1 MDRKY
6 YILGALIIA
15 LGAYL
20 YFSQMQVSPL
30 GVFTAEGWQKYV
42 EVNLPEGHPEDFYFE
57 MPVQPEMKSDFS
69 DVVVTDG
76 DGRILYLTRSDEVKW
91 SVAGA
96 PVIGSYSVAYPVSLP
111 RLVLSDPWYLGH
123 ALPSDLAGRG
133 VRAEFVGSDVSS
145 AELYSYVYS
154 NGWSAVVWSPSGDAN
169 VYLAAI
175 GPEGSTAPYTSLPVL
190 ANHVF
195 LAYTGPENVSPVQTL
210 RGSYGYNEY
219 PTQQYLS
226 CISSGYCV
234 YMTHFAT
241 HSPDHAYVWVLDTSG
256 RVVVGP
262 KDIGVGYAKAVP
274 KVDGSGWWVVIAGDY
289 SARGPTRL
297 LSLAPDGSVSTECTI
312 NSDTD
317 YYHTPE
323 IARLGD
329 AYYVFIESD
338 SGYRVL
344 RLTGDPPCSVSVV
357 AEQTWEGLAQGLGKD
372 YVRRLA
378 MVSDGQSVYVYWW
391 ARESVEGGVRF
402 TIFRQD
408 VINGGA
414 VVVYSWYV
422 PNASVT
428 SPYVLLTYVPDADG
442 YADAVT
448 VSIAARKQDWDGG
461 KRYAVVDHIG
471 SGVELYAMDS
481 SEYYIYPVAFDDGT
495 MLVKLYGGAFAS
507 GHDHGVF
514 FYAPDG
520 SVKTLSTWYVS
531 GSACCGYRNTSA
543 HSPTTIIGRVG
554 DKYVII
560 AWTWWSG
567 DNTWRIFNVSASDFT
582 PVDFVTGQTVVGS
595 PIMST
600 DSTVRVFVHVPQD
613 VNRLYVFWGSD
624 QTVQHRSAWSDTQV
638 DVAMSEPRDVEIVPA
653 EINVTSISFDGNKVV
668 ASYGI
673 YVDGSLD
680 VNHYY
685 DSPRYYE
692 LPLIQNSVESDVE
705 GRQPVDGYSI
715 SEDFV
720 QLFGIDPQ
728 PLVLVRIEAY
738 GVFRH
743 VDPVTYVLT
752 AQLPDL
758 QPATMSLSATKTQ
771 LAGAEEVNVTI
782 DYPAQDA
789 KCYLVDDQNR
799 LVREVNY
806 PTFSILADAGMTI
819 NVVCASTDYQ
829 PARASL
835 TFTGIPSGPPV
846 GGGGGGGAP
855 PAPATSEPT
864 VQVASATGS
873 TGTPS
878 WVFVAAVVAVIGL
891 FLALSRRH

>member
-96 PVIGSYSVAYPVSLP
+96 PVIGSYSVAYPLYGPSLSIEDP
-111 RLVLSDPWYLGH
+111 VYVGVLVPDSV
-123 ALPSDLAGRG
+123 RG
-133 VRAEFVGSDVSS
+133 SVQAEFVGSSVES
-145 AELYSYVYS
+145 AELLSHVKAEGMSSVVFVPNDANAYLA
-154 NGWSAVVWSPSGDAN
+154 AVGPSGDDY
-169 VYLAAI
+169 VLSSGAI
-175 GPEGSTAPYTSLPVL
+175 VPEGSSMY
-190 ANHVF
+190 
-195 LAYTGPENVSPVQTL
+195 AYTGDALQVVSTL
-210 RGSYGYNEY
+210 GSSEHYNEY
-219 PTQQYLS
+219 FSHRYMS
-226 CISSGYCV
+226 CLPSGLCLV
-234 YMTHFAT
+234 MTHYAT
-241 HSPDHAYVWVLDTSG
+241 SSPDHAYVWAVRQDGTIAF
-256 RVVVGP
+256 GP
-262 KDIGVGYAKAVP
+262 RDLGVGYPAAAP
-274 KVDGSGWWVVIAGDY
+274 MPDGSGWYVYVRGNHPSYGGFAAGRVVRV
-289 SARGPTRL
+289 SQ
-297 LSLAPDGSVSTECTI
+297 SGSVTTVVSSV
-312 NSDTD
+312 NNDSD
-317 YYHTPE
+317 YYSVPDF
-323 IARLGD
+323 ARLGD
-329 AYYVFIESD
+329 DYYAVERLGSRIRLVKFTLNGS
-338 SGYRVL
+338 SGSYTNVYELDFAEHLAGSRVWM
-344 RLTGDPPCSVSVV
+344 GD
-357 AEQTWEGLAQGLGKD
+357 L
-372 YVRRLA
+372 Y
-378 MVSDGQSVYVYWW
+378 SDGQRLYGYVYVDDSDHKVLSIYRYHVLTQEIGDLVLRVKYTDRPYIYEV
-391 ARESVEGGVRF
+391 AAPDTDGYVRAVTILVGDRGPGSDGGQRWTVVDWFDRSEVYYLKS
-402 TIFRQD
+402 TEYGY
-408 VINGGA
+408 VP
-414 VVVYSWYV
+414 VVYGDGTVVPYMEYFGGFTSGHNLGVLAYGEDGVKRPVFEYYV
-422 PNASVT
+422 
-428 SPYVLLTYVPDADG
+428 DG
-442 YADAVT
+442 YGGWGYQNKSAHGTQFVT
-448 VSIAARKQDWDGG
+448 AKVNGRIVYVGWAW
-461 KRYAVVDHIG
+461 H
-471 SGVELYAMDS
+471 
-481 SEYYIYPVAFDDGT
+481 
-495 MLVKLYGGAFAS
+495 YG
-507 GHDHGVF
+507 D
-514 FYAPDG
+514 
-520 SVKTLSTWYVS
+520 STWKTYSVPE
-531 GSACCGYRNTSA
+531 SAFVQ
-543 HSPTTIIGRVG
+543 HSFVQGG
-554 DKYVII
+554 D
-560 AWTWWSG
+560 
-567 DNTWRIFNVSASDFT
+567 
-582 PVDFVTGQTVVGS
+582 VTVGS